1 MEEPVT
7 GTLSDV
13 LTSPIAI
20 ARPDGTGEMLVDG
33 VSHPVRATSVDA
45 ARQDC
50 SGYVFHEVVQNLGRA
65 VRVEARDSE
74 ATADRIGRGLHLLR
88 ATGANTPLNQC
99 LHVRGRGCGP
109 PPKITGII

>member
-1 MEEPVT
+1 MT

-74 ATADRIGRGLHLLR
+74 ATRFLVLHPSGEVTADED
-88 ATGANTPLNQC
+88 P
-99 LHVRGRGCGP
+99 
-109 PPKITGII
+109 